1 MKNTTNFLLC
11 AITSLLLL
19 GCSNKN
25 EQIAEEL
32 KAKITQH
39 FRENGTE
46 INIVDLWVEEESE
59 NTYKGLIVYDDPS
72 YRYVYDMKVYAEGDS
87 YRWELAD
94 NYKQIFAVE
103 DLPRNRYVKELASK
117 LTADGET
124 ASVNEVSNVV
134 DGDALVGTWVGN
146 GGNGL
151 IDYATFSS
159 DGTMTTYMVING
171 NRTESTSA
179 RWELE
184 GETVYIIFAGERS
197 AEYTFDGST
206 LRGRGGNLI
215 YSRQ

>member
-1 MKNTTNFLLC
+1 MKNATYFLLFT
-11 AITSLLLL
+11 ITSLLVLS
-19 GCSNKN
+19 CTDKC
-25 EQIAEEL
+25 EQLAEEL
-32 KAKITQH
+32 QSQITQQ

-46 INIVDLWVEEESE
+46 INIVHLRLEEESE
-59 NTYKGLIVYDDPS
+59 NTYKGVIIYDDSS
-72 YRYVYDMKVYAEGDS
+72 YRYVYDMKVYVEGDS
-87 YRWELAD
+87 YRWEFAD

-103 DLPRNRYVKELASK
+103 DLPRNRRLRELASERA
-117 LTADGET
+117 ADGET
-124 ASVNEVSNVV
+124 TSANIETAAA
-134 DGDALVGTWVGN
+134 DGDALVGTWVGD

-179 RWELE
+179 RWELS

-197 AEYTFDGST
+197 AEYTFDGNT
-206 LRGRGGNLI
+206 LRGRGGSLV

>member
-1 MKNTTNFLLC
+1 MKNATYFLLFVV
-11 AITSLLLL
+11 TSLLVVS
-19 GCSNKN
+19 CTDKS
-25 EQIAEEL
+25 EQLAEEL
-32 KAKITQH
+32 QTKITQH

-46 INIVDLWVEEESE
+46 INIVHLRLEEESE
-59 NTYKGLIVYDDPS
+59 NTYKGVIVYDDPS
-72 YRYVYDMKVYAEGDS
+72 YRYVYDMKVYVEGDS
-87 YRWELAD
+87 YRWEFAP

-103 DLPRNRYVKELASK
+103 DLPRNRRLKELASERA
-117 LTADGET
+117 ADGEAIT
-124 ASVNEVSNVV
+124 ANEETAMV
-134 DGDALVGTWVGN
+134 DEDALIGTWVGD

-179 RWELE
+179 RWELS

-206 LRGRGGNLI
+206 LRGRGGSMA